1 MTSARKSATLSMSRY
16 VSIYLKINDISIT
29 FNYTTEM
36 ARLSGIQ
43 REALKL
49 YRACFRIV
57 KTKPTNT
64 QEHWK
69 TFIRHEFHKHGNVS
83 KKQFSVVEHL
93 IRTGHKRFEMYLNP
107 HIKDVN

>member
-1 MTSARKSATLSMSRY
+1 
-16 VSIYLKINDISIT
+16 
-29 FNYTTEM
+29 M

-49 YRACFRIV
+49 YRTCFRIV

-107 HIKDVN
+107 QIKDVN